1 MSKQSQLNNLIERNS
16 NYMKQEFT
24 FDKLKELTDKA
35 IEPYLVSI
43 EQALGSPLAQNLTRE
58 QQAQMVEQMFT
69 RSLRLVNFVFF
80 EEVNNYVDTLTQA
93 DVEKEKKAQAKKARQ
108 KITTTPKKADPNH
121 KMTLKELRERRAKHG
136 EAELRERRAKQ
147 NTTPDKE

>member
-1 MSKQSQLNNLIERNS
+1 
-16 NYMKQEFT
+16 MKQDFT
-24 FDKLKELTDKA
+24 LDKLKELTDKV

-43 EQALGSPLAQNLTRE
+43 EQALGAPLAQNLTRE

-69 RSLRLVNFVFF
+69 RSLRLVNYAFF
-80 EEVNNYVDTLTQA
+80 KEVNSYVDTLVQA

-108 KITTTPKKADPNH
+108 KITTTPKKAEANK

>member
-1 MSKQSQLNNLIERNS
+1 
-16 NYMKQEFT
+16 MKQEFT
-24 FDKLKELTDKA
+24 LDKLKELTDKV

-43 EQALGSPLAQNLTRE
+43 EQALGSPLSKNLTRE

-69 RSLRLVNFVFF
+69 RSLRLVNYAFF
-80 EEVNNYVDTLTQA
+80 KEVNSYVDTLVQA
-93 DVEKEKKAQAKKARQ
+93 DIEKEKKAQAKKEKAT
-108 KITTTPKKADPNH
+108 ISATPKKANSNH

-147 NTTPDKE
+147 LNNNEQKD